1 MHDGALK
8 SETNSV
14 TCFRQ
19 VGGLVAPLRLYV
31 DLDPIR
37 AGHVMNMKDEN
48 QSETALGQVDTGER
62 QLLNDK
68 NKTDPGSLGES
79 LDPLYQSVN
88 HTWRTDPQTQ
98 QPQHTLT
105 SLTHHTTS
113 TGRFTSSK
121 ETFYE
126 KISKDLEVIKLSL
139 QEMEDKMLDIC
150 GGLLIGGFDQSYL
163 DEICDSCW
171 KDFGTLDA
179 ELFKSA
185 LETAI
190 WSENLI
196 GSRTDEEEEPTKL
209 MDGND

>member
-1 MHDGALK
+1 M
-8 SETNSV
+8 S
-14 TCFRQ
+14 
-19 VGGLVAPLRLYV
+19 
-31 DLDPIR
+31 
-37 AGHVMNMKDEN
+37 
-48 QSETALGQVDTGER
+48 
-62 QLLNDK
+62 
-68 NKTDPGSLGES
+68 
-79 LDPLYQSVN
+79 
-88 HTWRTDPQTQ
+88 
-98 QPQHTLT
+98 
-105 SLTHHTTS
+105 
-113 TGRFTSSK
+113 SSK

-150 GGLLIGGFDQSYL
+150 